1 MVNGGAARAR
11 PYLCHGDCCGPG
23 EGGGLQDKGQRW
35 GRDRPLRGRGAGTR
49 PPHGWGPRPLWA
61 RSRLRGTLPE
71 PGRTHQTE
79 PAGEQRRGAQRADEA
94 EAGMQREG
102 SDGCSGQR
110 KHPGPPAP
118 PRPPPAGFSAP
129 AWGAA
134 RPGPAGGWGGA
145 AAAVG
150 PDRAPL
156 PEGRRDR
163 RGALS
168 WTVCPLV
175 CSGAWVS
182 FCRNRHS
189 LCQGHLRPWARE
201 GVRI

>member
-118 PRPPPAGFSAP
+118 PRPPPCWLQCACVGRRPSRPGWRVGRGCGCGGTRQGAAPRRAAGQ
-129 AWGAA
+129 AWGAVLD
-134 RPGPAGGWGGA
+134 RLPASVQRC
-145 AAAVG
+145 VG
-150 PDRAPL
+150 VFLQEQALTLPRASSTL
-156 PEGRRDR
+156 G
-163 RGALS
+163 
-168 WTVCPLV
+168 
-175 CSGAWVS
+175 
-182 FCRNRHS
+182 
-189 LCQGHLRPWARE
+189 
-201 GVRI
+201 